1 MSKHQQKKE
10 QQDNEEINMM
20 RDYINNE
27 FLPKY
32 VEIVGTVMEKI
43 AKEQQDS
50 RIRH

>member
-1 MSKHQQKKE
+1 MS
-10 QQDNEEINMM
+10 NEEINMM

-50 RIRH
+50 RWK

>member
-1 MSKHQQKKE
+1 MSKPQLKNE

-50 RIRH
+50 RLK

>member
-1 MSKHQQKKE
+1 
-10 QQDNEEINMM
+10 MM

-32 VEIVGTVMEKI
+32 VEIVGTVMKKI

-50 RIRH
+50 RLK

>member
-1 MSKHQQKKE
+1 MS
-10 QQDNEEINMM
+10 NEEINMM